1 MAIDRAPAPSSA
13 TLPDDLGL
21 AGLLGLLDRAHE
33 LPQRRR
39 PRRAAGTRS
48 PGAPRALRPLPV
60 ARPVPVPR
68 TRPVPPVL
76 VPAAPAEVAPVPA
89 SVAVAAV
96 VPPPVAAPGP
106 RWRARLRASV
116 RRLALWG
123 AGPDGVHAAWPT
135 APVVVPPAGPG
146 LVRRLALWGGGADG
160 EHLAWGRPRPALAAP
175 APAPAPD
182 RAPAPA
188 PAPNGPVVL
197 TELPSTPTVRP
208 AASSPAA
215 APSPAD
221 SVRPVPSRAAPR
233 SAGPAL
239 APAGWP
245 ARPAAGRPTARAP
258 DPPGTAGAVR
268 TRGDPGGHP
277 ARGSPRPPPPA
288 PD

>member
-1 MAIDRAPAPSSA
+1 MAIDRAAAPSSA

-33 LPQRRR
+33 LPQRPR
-39 PRRAAGTRS
+39 PRRAVLTRS
-48 PGAPRALRPLPV
+48 PGGPRALRPLPT

-68 TRPVPPVL
+68 PRPVPPAA
-76 VPAAPAEVAPVPA
+76 VPAPVAAPAPA
-89 SVAVAAV
+89 
-96 VPPPVAAPGP
+96 AAPGP

-123 AGPDGVHAAWPT
+123 AGPDGAHAAWPT

-146 LVRRLALWGGGADG
+146 LVRRLALWGGGRDG
-160 EHLAWGRPRPALAAP
+160 EHLAWGRPRPA
-175 APAPAPD
+175 
-182 RAPAPA
+182 APAPA

-197 TELPSTPTVRP
+197 TELPSTPTIRP
-208 AASSPAA
+208 AASSPAVA
-215 APSPAD
+215 LPPTGSG
-221 SVRPVPSRAAPR
+221 RPVPPRPAAPR